1 MSMFSK
7 LLGLDKQANSSQPL
21 NAASA
26 AFDQIKAPTEDE
38 LKYGLTE
45 LQRTGL
51 SDINLDPTGRNA
63 EMEAL
68 SQLQGIAQAGGNDA
82 QYRADMQNAQNAV
95 NTNLR
100 GQREAIMQDAAQRG
114 TANAGTTLAAKLAGV
129 TGETAGANQAGM
141 TAAAN
146 ADQRALQALTQ
157 SANLGS
163 NITAQDYAQKSDAA
177 KAQDAINAYNNQNVN
192 EQSKY
197 NANLGQQTF
206 QNEMQKAQGKAGIAN
221 AQSQNM
227 MQQGQGQTGLIGSVV
242 GAVGSILG
250 GKKSSGGEID
260 GNAVVQGD
268 DERNDI
274 VPALLSPGE
283 IVLPRSVTQHPNAPE
298 LAKEFVKN
306 LPPGE
311 SRPVHPRDVRSVLQA
326 LTEIR
331 KECYGGDV
339 R

>member
-1 MSMFSK
+1 MSWLSK
-7 LLGLDKQANSSQPL
+7 TLGLDKQADSAQPF

-26 AFDQIKAPTEDE
+26 AFDQIKGPTADQ
-38 LKYGLTE
+38 LKYQLAQ
-45 LQRTGL
+45 LDPTGL
-51 SDINLDPTGRNA
+51 SSIQLDPTGRNA
-63 EMEAL
+63 EMAAL
-68 SQLQGIAQAGGNDA
+68 NQLQDIAQAGGNDA

-129 TGETAGANQAGM
+129 TGEAAGANQAGM

-146 ADQRALQALTQ
+146 AEQRALQALTQ

-163 NITAQDYAQKSDAA
+163 NITTQDYAQKSDAA

-197 NANLGQQTF
+197 NANLSQKMF
-206 QNEMQKAQGKAGIAN
+206 ENEMEKAKWKAGIST

-227 MQQGQGQTGLIGSVV
+227 MQQGQNQTGL
-242 GAVGSILG
+242 LG
-250 GKKSSGGEID
+250 GIIGGISKKLGFDEGGEVD
-260 GNAVVQGD
+260 GEANIPGD
-268 DERNDI
+268 HEMNDV

-283 IVLPRSVTQHPNAPE
+283 IVLPRSVAQHPNAPE

-311 SRPVHPRDVRSVLQA
+311 SKPVHPRDVRSVLQA